1 MRGLKGKYAV
11 VTGGAKGIGEAI
23 AKRFL
28 EEELAGVA
36 ILDFN
41 IDLAKET
48 ALKLDCGQ
56 NRCIAVK
63 CDVSSKEDVGNAIN
77 TVIEKF
83 GRIDILVNNAGITR
97 DAMFHKMTDDAWD
110 TVINVNLKSVYYLS
124 RAVYPL
130 MREQKSGSIISISST
145 SAWGNIGQA
154 NYAASK
160 SGILGFTKTLAMEGG
175 KSNVRVNAIAPGFIR
190 TDILNTVP
198 DDLIKKF
205 EENDVLLKRLG
216 EPSEIAS
223 VAAFLA
229 SDDASFV
236 TGQSISVSGGM
247 LKL

>member
-1 MRGLKGKYAV
+1 MKGLKGKYAI

-23 AKRFL
+23 SKRLL
-28 EEELAGVA
+28 EEEAAGVA

-41 IDLAKET
+41 IEMAKET
-48 ALKLDCGQ
+48 AKKLNSVQ

-63 CDVSSKEDVGNAIN
+63 CNVADKEDVEAAIK
-77 TVIEKF
+77 TVIEEF
-83 GRIDILVNNAGITR
+83 NRIDILVNNAGITR

-110 TVINVNLKSVYYLS
+110 TVINVNLKSVYYLCK
-124 RAVYPL
+124 AVYPL
-130 MREQKSGSIISISST
+130 MKEQKSGSIINISST

-160 SGILGFTKTLAMEGG
+160 SGMLGFTKTLAMEGG
-175 KSNVRVNAIAPGFIR
+175 INNVRVNSIAPGCIR

-198 DDLIKKF
+198 DKVIKKF
-205 EENDVLLKRLG
+205 EEEVLLKRLG
-216 EPSEIAS
+216 DPSEIAS

-247 LKL
+247 VLL

>member
-1 MRGLKGKYAV
+1 MKGLKGKYAV

-23 AKRFL
+23 SKRLL
-28 EEELAGVA
+28 EEEVAGVA

-41 IDLAKET
+41 IELAEGT
-48 ALKLDCGQ
+48 AKKLYSVQ

-63 CDVSSKEDVGNAIN
+63 CNVADREDVKSAIK
-77 TVIEKF
+77 TVIEEF

-97 DAMFHKMTDDAWD
+97 DAMFHKMTDEAWD
-110 TVINVNLKSVYYLS
+110 TVINVNLKSVYYLCK
-124 RAVYPL
+124 AVYPL
-130 MREQKSGSIISISST
+130 MREQKSGSIINISST

-175 KSNVRVNAIAPGFIR
+175 INNVRVNSIAPGFIR
-190 TDILNTVP
+190 TNILSTVP
-198 DDLIKKF
+198 DKLIKKF
-205 EENDVLLKRLG
+205 EGEVLLKRFG

-229 SDDASFV
+229 SDDASFI

-247 LKL
+247 VLL